1 MTVKTGQA
9 WAGTFVCL
17 DATGALEAG
26 TPSGVLYV
34 DGVANGASV
43 TITGSNPYKWAV
55 TLPSLTAGQR
65 VDMYITATISTIA
78 TAGFVA
84 SEQADTTLLSDGV
97 TLADDAITSA
107 KFDESTAFPVKSAD
121 TGATAIAR
129 VGADSDTLK
138 TLSDQIDAV
147 KAETAS
153 ILEDTGTT
161 IPGTIT
167 TIDNEIAVIDG
178 IVDSILEDTGTTLD
192 TKINTIDDFLDTE
205 VAAIL
210 ADTNE
215 LQTDWVNGGRLDSLI
230 DAIKTK
236 TDTITTP
243 PTAAS
248 VADAVWDEAIA
259 DHTTATTFGGKNQK
273 VVPSETI
280 NDYKAD
286 VSGLATTTHVQEVE
300 DKVDTIDGN
309 VDAVLLDTGTDGV
322 KIASG
327 ELSDLALEA
336 TLTAMKGA
344 GWTDETLVALMTA
357 IEAISAGSGAT
368 AQEVWEYTTRVLT
381 AGTNID
387 ISSLATAANLA
398 ALDGKVDTVDGIVDA
413 IKVQTDKIPASP
425 AEAGEYTAAIGA
437 IPTTPLLAANY
448 TAPDNAGIAAIKAKT
463 DNLPASPAPANEY
476 DTELTAIQA
485 DLDNPDQY
493 KADVSGLATSSALAT
508 VDTVVDGIATTL
520 ANPDN
525 FKADVSALAL
535 ESTLTAMKGAGWTTE
550 TLKAIKDAVDAISAG
565 SGASVDQ
572 IWNELTATH
581 TTVGSF
587 AKAITDILQDTGT
600 DIPALITALGKW
612 QATNVSKE
620 VSSGSITDIRGS
632 SWSIAITDLTLDANK
647 QQFVIKRNV
656 QDADTAALL
665 FVDSTTG
672 LIYLNGVAG
681 TASDATL
688 VYAGTTLTL
697 TVKPGA
703 TAQLPVGTFHYG
715 IQYVTAAGAVE
726 EPYGGIFTISGDY
739 VRAIA

>member
-1 MTVKTGQA
+1 MVKTGQA

-336 TLTAMKGA
+336 TLTAIMGA
-344 GWTDETLVALMTA
+344 GWM
-357 IEAISAGSGAT
+357 
-368 AQEVWEYTTRVLT
+368 
-381 AGTNID
+381 
-387 ISSLATAANLA
+387 
-398 ALDGKVDTVDGIVDA
+398 
-413 IKVQTDKIPASP
+413 
-425 AEAGEYTAAIGA
+425 
-437 IPTTPLLAANY
+437 
-448 TAPDNAGIAAIKAKT
+448 
-463 DNLPASPAPANEY
+463 
-476 DTELTAIQA
+476 
-485 DLDNPDQY
+485 
-493 KADVSGLATSSALAT
+493 
-508 VDTVVDGIATTL
+508 
-520 ANPDN
+520 
-525 FKADVSALAL
+525 
-535 ESTLTAMKGAGWTTE
+535 TE

-600 DIPALITALGKW
+600 DIPALITALGAW
-612 QATNVSKE
+612 QATNVTTA

-632 SWSIAITDLTLDANK
+632 SWSIAITDLTLDSNK

-715 IQYVTAAGAVE
+715 IQSVTAAGAVE